1 MNALRAQVAG
11 RTRLAWATGIAGLI
25 AGFAF
30 HAWIAMPPVW
40 LDDLQAVS
48 SCLP

>member
-1 MNALRAQVAG
+1 MNALRAQIAG
-11 RTRLAWATGIAGLI
+11 RTRLAWATGIVGLI
-25 AGFAF
+25 VGFAF

-48 SCLP
+48 AYL